1 MVEQEKIQRTLRLL
15 LLLSGRKNYT
25 ISELAEKLSTTNRT
39 IYRYLETFREVG
51 FQVERING
59 RFSIDKISPRYKE
72 LSSLLYF
79 SPEEA
84 YVLSRALDIIDDGNP
99 VKQQLVE
106 KLYSLYEARNVA
118 ATIVK
123 KANSEIVTNLV
134 DAISS
139 GMQVILK
146 DYQSSN
152 SNSISD
158 RVVEPFGFTYN
169 FLSVWCFDPV
179 SQTNKVF
186 KTSRIGTVIITGNRW
201 QFEKHHKVGHLDHF
215 RIAGY
220 QTHSVCLQLNL
231 RAANLLKEEYPLAET
246 GMRLQKDGT
255 HIYEAEVS
263 NFEGVG
269 RFVLGLPQDIK
280 VMGSQEFIEFLKE
293 KMKWHHHA
301 VDSLANVENH

>member
-15 LLLSGRKNYT
+15 LLLSGRKTYT
-25 ISELAEKLSTTNRT
+25 ISELAEMLSTTNRT

-59 RFSIDKISPRYKE
+59 RYSIDKVSPRYKE

-146 DYQSSN
+146 DYHSSN
-152 SNSISD
+152 SNSIGD
-158 RVVEPFGFTYN
+158 RLVEPFGFTYN
-169 FLSVWCFDPV
+169 FLSVWCYDPV
-179 SQTNKVF
+179 SGLNKVF
-186 KTSRIGTVIITGNRW
+186 KTSRVGSVIITGSKW
-201 QFEKHHKVGHLDHF
+201 LHQKHHKMGHLDHF
-215 RIAGY
+215 RVAGY
-220 QTHSVCLQLNL
+220 QTQRVCIELNL

-246 GMRLQKDGT
+246 ALIQNNDGSYV
-255 HIYEAEVS
+255 YEADVS

-269 RFVLGLPQDIK
+269 RFVLGLPQDVKVVGSQDFIDFLAEK
-280 VMGSQEFIEFLKE
+280 VMWQSQCVKSAA
-293 KMKWHHHA
+293 K
-301 VDSLANVENH
+301 VDGF